1 MNTTK
6 TFLLLAAMTA
16 IFGVIGFA
24 IGGAGGMLMGLV
36 VAAGTNIFAYWNSDK
51 AVLSMYGAKPVE
63 SHQAPELYNMVQ
75 KLAQNGNLPMP
86 KLYILETEQPNAFAT
101 GRDPDHAAV
110 AVTSGL
116 MRILD
121 ADELA
126 GVVAHELAHIKNRDT
141 LIMTVT
147 ATIAG
152 AIGMIANI
160 GMFLPM
166 FGGSNNQN
174 NEENNA
180 PSPIMMMLLA
190 VVAPMVAGI
199 VQMAISRTREY
210 EADKMG
216 AEICRNPLSLA
227 RALAKIEQS
236 VRGGSHN
243 YNAEKNPATAHMFI
257 INPLFGKGSDNLFS
271 THPNTANRIEAL
283 QVIAREMGNHTSDI
297 YASSTHSKKV
307 SPWG

>member
-6 TFLLLAAMTA
+6 TFLLLAVMTA

-24 IGGAGGMLMGLV
+24 IGGAGGMIMGLM
-36 VAAGTNIFAYWNSDK
+36 VAAGMNIFAYWNSDK
-51 AVLSMYGAKPVE
+51 AVLSMYGAKAVE
-63 SHQAPELYNMVQ
+63 SHHAPELYNMVQ

-101 GRDPDHAAV
+101 GRDPEHAAV

-116 MRILD
+116 MRILES
-121 ADELA
+121 DELA
-126 GVVAHELAHIKNRDT
+126 GVIAHELAHIKNRDT

-166 FGGSNNQN
+166 LGSSNNQ

-190 VVAPMVAGI
+190 VIAPIVAGI

-216 AEICRNPLSLA
+216 AEICKNPLSLA

-271 THPNTANRIEAL
+271 THPATANRIKAL
-283 QVIAREMGNHTSDI
+283 QEMAQKMGNTTSYPKNTVTDSQK
-297 YASSTHSKKV
+297 A